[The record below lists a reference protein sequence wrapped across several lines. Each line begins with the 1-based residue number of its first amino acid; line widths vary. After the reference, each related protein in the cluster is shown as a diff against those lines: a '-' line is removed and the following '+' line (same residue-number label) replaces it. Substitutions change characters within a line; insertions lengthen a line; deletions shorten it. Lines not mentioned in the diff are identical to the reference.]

1 MAPPIHLGAWSM
13 ALTLWLPFE
22 LLRLEFLDIALV
34 TPCCHI
40 LLQTV
45 GDGRGGREG
54 ERENSDDVI
63 IDMETPSATADESSF
78 EEITTSPESHVIDHG
93 DHVTNGD
100 DHVTN
105 REDHVTNRGDHVTN
119 RGDHVTNHGDHVTNQ
134 GDHVTNC
141 GDHVTGEEEL
151 TPVLEGTLILASR
164 RGSDTELEREK
175 GEEPVGGVNLSSSA
189 HWPLSQK
196 KSLPIPITVSYC
208 IYVCIYQT
216 AGTLDGEKILLCYH
230 HLHMVGIQFFVT
242 PKSCFLAKCYVYN

>member
-1 MAPPIHLGAWSM
+1 MLRKVLCDGSAHSSGCVVNGSNAMAVIKTGIS
-13 ALTLWLPFE
+13 
-22 LLRLEFLDIALV
+22 RYS
-34 TPCCHI
+34 PCYTMLHI
-40 LLQTV
+40 LLQTA

-119 RGDHVTNHGDHVTNQ
+119 HGDHVTNQ

-151 TPVLEGTLILASR
+151 TPVLEGTLILAPR

-230 HLHMVGIQFFVT
+230 HLHIIVT
-242 PKSCFLAKCYVYN
+242 HKSCFLRKCYVYN

>member
-1 MAPPIHLGAWSM
+1 MLHHTAI
-13 ALTLWLPFE
+13 F
-22 LLRLEFLDIALV
+22 
-34 TPCCHI
+34 
-40 LLQTV
+40 LQTA

-119 RGDHVTNHGDHVTNQ
+119 RGDHVTNHGDRVTNQGDHVTNRGDHVTNHGDRVTNQ

-151 TPVLEGTLILASR
+151 TPVLEGTLILAPR

-175 GEEPVGGVNLSSSA
+175 GEEPVGGVNHSSSA

-208 IYVCIYQT
+208 IYV
-216 AGTLDGEKILLCYH
+216 
-230 HLHMVGIQFFVT
+230 
-242 PKSCFLAKCYVYN
+242 